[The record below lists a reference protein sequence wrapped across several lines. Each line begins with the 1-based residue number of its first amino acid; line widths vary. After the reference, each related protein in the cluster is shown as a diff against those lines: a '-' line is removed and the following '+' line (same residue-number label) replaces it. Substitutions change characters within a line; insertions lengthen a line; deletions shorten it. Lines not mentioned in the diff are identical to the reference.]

1 MSLIVDGLTKS
12 YSKHVQAL
20 KHVSFSVSERESIGI
35 VGESGSGKSTL
46 AKILLGLETYK
57 EGSITFNG
65 EPIAPKKRALLR
77 QYRKNV
83 QMIFQDSTSTLNP
96 KLPIWRSVLEPLDNY
111 KEVTPSFIEVEG
123 KSRKEVAVQLLE
135 MVGLTSEMADR
146 YPWELSGGQK
156 QRVSIARALSIEPSL
171 LVCDEPTAS
180 LDVTVQMLILNL
192 LKDFKETFNM
202 SIIFISH
209 DIRAVAFLC
218 EKIIVLKDGSIVDE
232 FRIEDIYDNDRHP
245 YTKALIRA
253 ASIE

>member
-12 YSKHVQAL
+12 YSKQVQAL
-20 KHVSFSVSERESIGI
+20 NHVSFSVSERESIGI

-46 AKILLGLETYK
+46 ARILLGLETYK

-96 KLPIWRSVLEPLDNY
+96 KLPIWRSILEPLDNY
-111 KEVTPSFIEVEG
+111 KEVTPSFIEAEG

-135 MVGLTSEMADR
+135 MVGLSSEMADR

-192 LKDFKETFNM
+192 LKECKETFHM

-232 FRIEDIYDNDRHP
+232 FRIEDIYDMERHP